1 MIDKWFLEDISQ
13 ALKNKN
19 RLVFI
24 DEGGQAEFLKKIIPS
39 SYLLLEAHTTI
50 EELHLKYQIEKAH
63 AGKKVICYSKMPIEK
78 LTFLREYCETGSLLE
93 IKYLQ
98 NYIRQKLHQ
107 HLEQNIQLDNEELIT
122 AAKSSI
128 GQDHTYWMKLS
139 KGLGDIFDL
148 EKDLLPFL
156 HAPKKYLKH
165 KEKDVQEMFMRKVNQ
180 LTGKAYVPKPPDTLA
195 KEVVQT
201 MFKGLLANQPD
212 KLLLSVY
219 HQWLDSRTYD
229 SSFKKYLDKYKV
241 PSVANPWAVHPD
253 HPFQQVDTAA
263 LKALTKQLNNK
274 SELQNL
280 LPKIRQRANNR
291 YAKQLGITF
300 WQEVKT
306 LLEFDSQNMN
316 YLSSFP
322 ETVDFYTKHFYKID
336 RAIRHLYTEFLNNEP
351 IIRPFQEYYE
361 NLSTILFDKWFQFIQ
376 PYQQNQ
382 TGLIER
388 IIKENQGNI
397 AVIVG
402 DGVAYEIAKGVA
414 EQLDTNVKTSTNII
428 LADYPSETENNMSQ
442 IYMASGAVESI
453 HNRREKYLAK
463 ATSKE
468 VAFIHLDKV
477 NEMTPATECL
487 ICTYK
492 DIDELGEK
500 MQQRALKLYSS
511 IEEGLVQKIPILLQ
525 NGYNKV
531 FLVADH
537 GFVLTGLL
545 DESDKIEVNFDGAIK
560 KSERY
565 IRTVEKQFVGNTF
578 IEMEKAYKDY
588 RYMYFSKNTKPF
600 KTPGVYGFSHGGLSP
615 QELITPYFCFELAH
629 QGAEQLAIKIADKAA
644 LKQVTGELYLLK
656 LVAPKG
662 DGSLL
667 TSQRKCYLLF
677 FNEGKQFHKSEVFTI
692 QDGQTIEKEY
702 TFDGYQKVE
711 VVLLDAIN
719 KEQIDKVMV
728 QKDNARDLGGLL

>member
-13 ALKNKN
+13 AFKNKN

-24 DEGGQAEFLKKIIPS
+24 DEGGQADFLKKIIPS
-39 SYLLLEAHTTI
+39 SYLLLEAHTEI
-50 EELHLKYQIEKAH
+50 EELHLKYQIEKKH
-63 AGKKVICYSKMPIEK
+63 AQAKVICYTKTPIGK
-78 LTFLREYCETGSLLE
+78 LSFLREYCETGGLLE

-98 NYIRQKLHQ
+98 NYIKEKLHQ
-107 HLEQNIQLDNEELIT
+107 HLEQNLQLGNEELIT

-156 HAPKKYLKH
+156 HAPKQFLKN
-165 KEKDVQEMFMRKVNQ
+165 KDKDVQKLFMQKVNQ
-180 LTGKAYVPKPPDTLA
+180 LTGQAYVPKPPATLA
-195 KEVVQT
+195 KEVVHHL
-201 MFKGLLANQPD
+201 FNSLLSNNPP
-212 KLLLSVY
+212 KLLLGVY

-229 SSFKKYLDKYKV
+229 SSFKKYLDKFKV
-241 PSVANPWAVHPD
+241 PTVSNPWSVHPD
-253 HPFQQVDTAA
+253 HPFQQIDAAA
-263 LKALTKQLNNK
+263 LEAVTKVLNNK
-274 SELQNL
+274 KELQTL
-280 LPKIRQRANNR
+280 LPKINARAKNR
-291 YAKQLGITF
+291 YAKQMGITF
-300 WQEVKT
+300 WQAVKT
-306 LLEFDSQNMN
+306 IVDFDSQNMN

-322 ETVDFYTKHFYKID
+322 ETVAFYTNHFYKID
-336 RAIRHLYTEFLNNEP
+336 RAIRHLYTEFLNKEV

-388 IIKENQGNI
+388 IIKENEGKV

-414 EQLDTNVKTSTNII
+414 AQLGATIKVNADIV

-442 IYMASGAVESI
+442 LYMASGQVEKV
-453 HNRREKYLAK
+453 HKKREQYLTK

-468 VAFIHLDKV
+468 VAFIQLDNV
-477 NEMTPATECL
+477 NETTTTDECL

-500 MQQRALKLYSS
+500 MQQRALKLYGS

-525 NGYNKV
+525 NGYSKV

-545 DESDKIEVNFDGAIK
+545 EESDKIEVNFDGNIK

-565 IRTVEKQFVGNTF
+565 IRTVEKQFAGNTF
-578 IEMEKAYKDY
+578 IEMEQSYKEY
-588 RYMYFSKNTKPF
+588 HYLYFSKNTKPF

-615 QELITPYFCFELAH
+615 QELITPYFCFELA
-629 QGAEQLAIKIADKAA
+629 QQEGKLAIKFKDKAA

-656 LVAPKG
+656 LAAPKG
-662 DGSLL
+662 AGNLF
-667 TSQRKCYLLF
+667 TAQRKCYLLF
-677 FNEGKQFHKSEVFTI
+677 FNKGKQFHKSEVFTI
-692 QDGQTIEKEY
+692 KDGETLAKEY

-719 KEQIDKVMV
+719 KEQIDKVLV
-728 QKDNARDLGGLL
+728 EKDNARDLGGLL